1 MSYSRQRLC
10 LQVYHPCLSCHL
22 STCRIIDC
30 QGKATF
36 CCLDFDFQNSSS
48 RETLFYLITYPS
60 LDDIFLHIGNV
71 TELILTG
78 NEITST
84 RGLDRLFS
92 LERLSLDEN
101 KIHHLAHIAG
111 IAKIPFLMNFDLKG
125 NPIEADGKV
134 VSSFCHLSL
143 VRLTLVFVLTFP

>member
-1 MSYSRQRLC
+1 M
-10 LQVYHPCLSCHL
+10 HL
-22 STCRIIDC
+22 
-30 QGKATF
+30 
-36 CCLDFDFQNSSS
+36 
-48 RETLFYLITYPS
+48 
-60 LDDIFLHIGNV
+60 GNV

-101 KIHHLAHIAG
+101 KIQTLSNIAG

-125 NPIEADGKV
+125 NPLESEGECQLLFFA
-134 VSSFCHLSL
+134 H
-143 VRLTLVFVLTFP
+143 

>member
-1 MSYSRQRLC
+1 M
-10 LQVYHPCLSCHL
+10 HL
-22 STCRIIDC
+22 
-30 QGKATF
+30 
-36 CCLDFDFQNSSS
+36 
-48 RETLFYLITYPS
+48 
-60 LDDIFLHIGNV
+60 GNV

-101 KIHHLAHIAG
+101 KIQTLSNIAG

-125 NPIEADGKV
+125 N
-134 VSSFCHLSL
+134 
-143 VRLTLVFVLTFP
+143 TLESEGECQLLLFAH